1 MGEVRVL
8 SPQPMT
14 GIPSLASS
22 FFFASDTVDGRP
34 GGRENRRRRR
44 ISSWASRYRVQKS
57 PLFPPM
63 IAKWRGGGFRK
74 GEEVFSLLLRSLPSS
89 STHDVAGAR
98 NRFREMSG

>member
-44 ISSWASRYRVQKS
+44 RSSWASMYRVRKR
-57 PLFPPM
+57 PLFPPT
-63 IAKWRGGGFRK
+63 IAKWREGGFRK
-74 GEEVFSLLLRSLPSS
+74 EEVFSLLLRSLPSS
-89 STHDVAGAR
+89 THDAAGLATDSEKCPA
-98 NRFREMSG
+98 N